1 MSKICSIPFKDIE
14 YIVYKTSTPVQIYD
28 GDKIKKTIEK
38 FKNAFIKYNKNFIQ
52 FFAVKA
58 TPNPDILKLMYHND
72 CGFDCSSITELQI
85 VERYVLGVGR
95 GICTIMYTSNYTSI
109 DDFIILLDKIENNNI
124 FADKIENIIINLD
137 DLDGLENLATAYDTR
152 EKNHDLSYLID
163 ILSFRYNPAFGFTDS
178 ETKSNILGGSNSK
191 FGMSKE
197 RLYQAYDIAI
207 RQLKINKFGIH
218 VMTGSC
224 IMNPEYWKQIII
236 EICNVIEHLYKT
248 YNICLEFIDIGGG
261 FGIPYHPDEKELD
274 IELVAET
281 IYSTLERC
289 FKEKNFKFDYPH
301 IYTESGRYITGPSGY
316 LVGKCQS
323 IKKDFNQTFYGLDV
337 TMANLMRPGMYNSYH
352 HITVPR
358 IEDNDPDCE
367 RENANVVGTL
377 CENNDWFCHDRSL
390 PKNIKK
396 HDLFVIHDT
405 GAHGHSMGFQY
416 NGKLRAPEILY
427 TTEKITKIRNGDN
440 YNDLMCKYTNIN
452 L

>member
-1 MSKICSIPFKDIE
+1 MAKICSIPFKDIE
-14 YIVYKTSTPVQIYD
+14 YIVSKTSTPVQIYD

-38 FKNAFIKYNKNFIQ
+38 FNNAFIKYNKNFIQ

-58 TPNPDILKLMYHND
+58 TPNPHILKLMYQNG
-72 CGFDCSSITELQI
+72 CGFDCSSITELKL
-85 VERYVLGVGR
+85 VERYIMSIPDR
-95 GICTIMYTSNYTSI
+95 NACTIMYTSNYTSI
-109 DDFIILLDKIENNNI
+109 DDFIILLDKIEN
-124 FADKIENIIINLD
+124 IIINLD
-137 DLDGLENLATAYDTR
+137 DLDGLENLVSACNIKYGKQDI
-152 EKNHDLSYLID
+152 SSLIN

-178 ETKSNILGGSNSK
+178 ETKSNILGGNNSK

-207 RQLKINKFGIH
+207 QELKINKFGIH

-236 EICNVIEHLYKT
+236 EICNVIEYLYNT
-248 YNICLEFIDIGGG
+248 YNVCLEFVDIGGG
-261 FGIPYHPDEKELD
+261 FGIPYHPNEKELD
-274 IELVAET
+274 IEMVAET
-281 IYSTLERC
+281 IYSTLDNY
-289 FKEKNFKFDYPH
+289 FKEKNFKFNYPN

-323 IKKDFNQTFYGLDV
+323 IKKDFNQTFYGLDA

-358 IEDNDPDCE
+358 IEDNE
-367 RENANVVGTL
+367 KQNANVVGTL
-377 CENNDWFCHDRSL
+377 CENNDWFCRERLL
-390 PKNIKK
+390 PKDIKK

-416 NGKLRAPEILY
+416 NGKLRAPEVLY
-427 TTEKITKIRNGDN
+427 TKEKITIIRDGDN
-440 YNDLMCKYTNIN
+440 YNDLMYKYTEID